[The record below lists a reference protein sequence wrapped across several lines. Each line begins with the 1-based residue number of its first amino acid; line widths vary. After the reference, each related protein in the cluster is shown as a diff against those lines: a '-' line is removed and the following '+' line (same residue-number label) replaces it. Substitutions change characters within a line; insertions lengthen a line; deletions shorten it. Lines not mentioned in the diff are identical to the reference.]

1 MMNTALSISH
11 IPQPSA
17 PFLQSPNNNITGPV
31 FFYFQFGAF
40 FSCLCVLHVYG
51 EVQGFKLIVLKPK
64 PTCIKPSV
72 NETW

>member
-1 MMNTALSISH
+1 MMNTALFFYQFH
-11 IPQPSA
+11 IFPKPSA
-17 PFLQSPNNNITGPV
+17 PFLESPNNN
-31 FFYFQFGAF
+31 QFGAF

-64 PTCIKPSV
+64 PACIKPSV